1 MILKEG
7 EVIFEVPDKLTV
19 TKKDEVFYNPR
30 MKTGRDII
38 VLVVQAFLNLYHKR
52 DKAYIADA
60 LAGSGVRGLRYAKEL
75 KFNGEL
81 KVFLNDLNPNAYE
94 KILNNAKLNE
104 INNIEVFNEDANTFL
119 SRHFR
124 FFNVVDLDPFG
135 SPAPYIDQAIR
146 ALVTRNGL
154 LCLTAT
160 DTAALCGRAKKSC
173 LRKYLAYP
181 LLGRDC
187 HEFALR
193 VLVGYVM
200 RMATRYEIALKPVF
214 CHATDHYVRVYLI
227 TDRGAKRAD
236 KVFDMLGYVKDV
248 NGIKI
253 IRKFE
258 EGYEKGFSGPLY
270 IGNLY
275 DKNLVEEALKI
286 AEDRGFSERVLKI
299 LNAIKG
305 ESDINQVGC
314 YDTHQIGKMI
324 KISVPPLGDIIN
336 KLKELGFKAS
346 VTHYNPKG
354 IKTDANLREVI
365 EVMYLCNKLREQ
377 SNQIHQ

>member
-7 EVIFEVPDKLTV
+7 DVVFEVPDKLTV

-30 MKTGRDII
+30 MKTGRDISVVI
-38 VLVVQAFLNLYHKR
+38 VQAFLNLYHKK
-52 DKAYIADA
+52 DKFYVCDA
-60 LAGSGVRGLRYAKEL
+60 LAGSGIRGLRYAKEL
-75 KFNGEL
+75 KFDGEL
-81 KVFLNDLNPNAYE
+81 KVFLNDINPKAYE
-94 KILNNAKLNE
+94 KIINNAKLNE
-104 INNIEVFNEDANTFL
+104 IENIEVFNEDANTFL

-181 LLGRDC
+181 LFGRDC

-193 VLVGYVM
+193 VLVGYAM
-200 RMATRYEIALKPVF
+200 RMATKYELALKPVF
-214 CHATDHYVRVYLI
+214 CHATDHYVRVYLV

-236 KVFDMLGYVKDV
+236 KVFEMLGYVKDV
-248 NGIKI
+248 NGVKI

-275 DKNLVEEALKI
+275 DKALVEEALRI
-286 AEDRGFSERVLKI
+286 AEERKCSERVLKI

-305 ESDINQVGC
+305 ESAINQVGC
-314 YDTHQIGKMI
+314 YDTHQIGKML
-324 KISVPPLGDIIN
+324 KISVPPMQDIIN
-336 KLKELGFKAS
+336 KLKEMGFEAT

-354 IKTDANLREVI
+354 IKTNTTLKNVI
-365 EVMYLCNKLREQ
+365 EAMYKCANIR
-377 SNQIHQ
+377 

>member
-30 MKTGRDII
+30 MKTGRDIS

-135 SPAPYIDQAIR
+135 SPAPYIEQGIR

-181 LLGRDC
+181 LFGRDC

-200 RMATRYEIALKPVF
+200 RIATKYELALKPVF

-236 KVFDMLGYVKDV
+236 KIFF
-248 NGIKI
+248 
-253 IRKFE
+253 IRKKMQIVIIGSGKMAIAIL
-258 EGYEKGFSGPLY
+258 EGIRKNYDITVVARDVDILRKIENLSERDLLEVLRFISVLEKKP
-270 IGNLY
+270 
-275 DKNLVEEALKI
+275 I
-286 AEDRGFSERVLKI
+286 AEKSETAILSESSLK
-299 LNAIKG
+299 K
-305 ESDINQVGC
+305 DW
-314 YDTHQIGKMI
+314 
-324 KISVPPLGDIIN
+324 
-336 KLKELGFKAS
+336 
-346 VTHYNPKG
+346 
-354 IKTDANLREVI
+354 LRPE
-365 EVMYLCNKLREQ
+365 EDEAWKDLC
-377 SNQIHQ
+377 IY